1 MTQGKEKSETTTKND
16 EPEKE
21 ETNGQAEQPQTAEER
36 GHIKLLSR
44 AETLKVNSEDAG
56 EQTNLHADSDE
67 QQGDD
72 DIYELTTPFNLII
85 QRHEGETCEGQVH
98 GEGVALFE
106 GGHMYKGMFS
116 KGLMDGRGV
125 FTRVG
130 GLKYEGEFVCNMPMG
145 HGTFTWPDGS
155 SYKGEVYKGI
165 RHGTGTYKCANGVS
179 YSGQWDQ
186 GKRHGKGAVYYNQ
199 DKTSWY
205 KGDWVKN
212 NREGCG
218 VRCYPSGNIYFGEWK
233 NNLRHGEG
241 TMRWLKLGQQY
252 VGMWHNGV
260 QVILEYT
267 GTYPAVNAKKTVP
280 KEAVE
285 PKSVKV
291 FAVNP
296 LSPLLCQH
304 GRGTHVWILKG
315 ADGSHYS
322 QSNKYIGDF
331 VQGQWHGQGAFYYAS
346 GATYEGEWRNNI
358 RHGKGKFT
366 FKDGHV
372 FEGEFVDN
380 QTMTLNLN
388 GNRDPTSLCGAV
400 SLSDSDLSILGPDMA
415 LNIGCLLDR
424 LPERERD
431 TERKQVEFVVLMQVA
446 ELRSVYSF
454 YSRLG
459 HVHSPDN
466 VFMLTRLQL
475 WRLLKD
481 CYIHHHAI
489 TLTQIDRL
497 IREGATAA
505 EVHSPFT
512 PMLFHRLLSCLAVVA
527 YHIYHKDLVSEKNLL
542 AACFSKLMTDNIL
555 PNAKNVKGLL
565 FRQPDCAV
573 VAVNYIKKCWEIY
586 QAYCRVSASTGDDQ
600 TMTCKQLLW
609 MFKDLHL
616 LDNNLTTATL
626 LEIITA
632 ESRVLGNLSSCL
644 DLEITFL
651 EFFEVLLGSAGAKC
665 QQVSQSQSLSS
676 PDTHARRDLP
686 ELEASEKI
694 SQSTGSPSQSMV
706 KSGDAAELSTAQDVD
721 SEKDV
726 RTKVGE
732 TPQSAEHTE
741 EHGPK
746 EKDVHTRAMEATY
759 RDQDLLIQMI
769 HQFFNN
775 LFFPAF
781 EHNQSVSRYMR
792 KEKLRQETQRHIA

>member
-1 MTQGKEKSETTTKND
+1 MTQGKEKSKTTIRND
-16 EPEKE
+16 ERENE
-21 ETNGQAEQPQTAEER
+21 EMNGHAEQPQTAEER
-36 GHIKLLSR
+36 DKIKLLSR
-44 AETLKVNSEDAG
+44 SDTLKVNSEDAE
-56 EQTNLHADSDE
+56 EQTHLRPDSDE

-85 QRHEGETCEGQVH
+85 QRHEGETCGGQID

-116 KGLMDGRGV
+116 NGLMDGRGV

-130 GLKYEGEFVCNMPMG
+130 GLKYEGEFVRNMPMG
-145 HGTFTWPDGS
+145 QGTFTWPDGS

-165 RHGTGTYKCANGVS
+165 RHRTGTYKCADGVS

-212 NREGCG
+212 NREGWG

-252 VGMWHNGV
+252 VGMWQNGV
-260 QVILEYT
+260 
-267 GTYPAVNAKKTVP
+267 
-280 KEAVE
+280 
-285 PKSVKV
+285 
-291 FAVNP
+291 
-296 LSPLLCQH
+296 QH

-315 ADGSHYS
+315 ADESHYS
-322 QSNKYIGDF
+322 QSNKYTGDF
-331 VQGQWHGQGAFYYAS
+331 AQGQWHGRGAFYYAS
-346 GATYEGEWRNNI
+346 GAIYEGEWRNNK

-372 FEGEFVDN
+372 FDGEFMDN

-388 GNRDPTSLCGAV
+388 GNRDPTSLCD
-400 SLSDSDLSILGPDMA
+400 SDSSILGPDMA
-415 LNIGCLLDR
+415 LNIGCLLDK

-431 TERKQVEFVVLMQVA
+431 AERKQVEFVVLMQVA

-459 HVHSPDN
+459 HAHSPDN
-466 VFMLTRLQL
+466 IFMLTRLQL

-481 CYIHHHAI
+481 CYIHHHDI
-489 TLTQIDRL
+489 TLTQIDRS
-497 IREGATAA
+497 IREDATTA
-505 EVHSPFT
+505 EIHSPFT
-512 PMLFHRLLSCLAVVA
+512 PMLFQRLLSCLVIVA
-527 YHIYHKDLVSEKNLL
+527 YHIYHKDIVWEKNLL

-555 PNAKNVKGLL
+555 PNAKNVKGFL

-573 VAVNYIKKCWEIY
+573 VAMNYLKKCWEVY
-586 QAYCRVSASTGDDQ
+586 QAYCRVNAFTEDDQ

-616 LDNNLTTATL
+616 LDNNLTAATL
-626 LEIITA
+626 MEIITA
-632 ESRVLGNLSSCL
+632 ETHVLSNLSSCL
-644 DLEITFL
+644 DQEITFL
-651 EFFEVLLGSAGAKC
+651 EFFEVLLGSAEVKY
-665 QQVSQSQSLSS
+665 QVSESQSLSS
-676 PDTHARRDLP
+676 PDTHDRRDVP
-686 ELEASEKI
+686 ELEASESI
-694 SQSTGSPSQSMV
+694 LQTTSSPSQSMV
-706 KSGDAAELSTAQDVD
+706 KSGDTAESSTAEDVD
-721 SEKDV
+721 CEKDV
-726 RTKVGE
+726 KTKVSE
-732 TPQSAEHTE
+732 TPQSAGHTE
-741 EHGPK
+741 EHGHK
-746 EKDVHTRAMEATY
+746 GKDVKTRVMEATY
-759 RDQDLLIQMI
+759 HDQELWIQMI
-769 HQFFNN
+769 HQFFNIF
-775 LFFPAF
+775 FFPAF
-781 EHNQSVSRYMR
+781 EHNQSRYMK

>member
-1 MTQGKEKSETTTKND
+1 MRLLRCYGDGHSLQESERHERRKMTQGKEKSKTTIRND
-16 EPEKE
+16 EQENE
-21 ETNGQAEQPQTAEER
+21 EMNGHAEQPQTAEER
-36 GHIKLLSR
+36 DTIKLPSR
-44 AETLKVNSEDAG
+44 SDTLKVNSEDAE
-56 EQTNLHADSDE
+56 EQTHLRPDSDE

-85 QRHEGETCEGQVH
+85 QRHEGETCEGQID

-116 KGLMDGRGV
+116 NGLMDGRGV

-130 GLKYEGEFVCNMPMG
+130 GLKYEGEFVRNMPMG
-145 HGTFTWPDGS
+145 QGTFTWPDGS

-165 RHGTGTYKCANGVS
+165 RHGTGTYKCADGVS

-212 NREGCG
+212 NREGWG

-252 VGMWHNGV
+252 VGMWQNGV
-260 QVILEYT
+260 
-267 GTYPAVNAKKTVP
+267 
-280 KEAVE
+280 
-285 PKSVKV
+285 
-291 FAVNP
+291 
-296 LSPLLCQH
+296 QH

-315 ADGSHYS
+315 ADESHYS
-322 QSNKYIGDF
+322 QCNKYTGDF
-331 VQGQWHGQGAFYYAS
+331 AQGQWHGRGAFYYAS
-346 GATYEGEWRNNI
+346 GAIYEGEWRNNK
-358 RHGKGKFT
+358 RHGQGKFT

-372 FEGEFVDN
+372 FDGEFVDN

-388 GNRDPTSLCGAV
+388 GNRDPTSLCGTF
-400 SLSDSDLSILGPDMA
+400 SLSDSDSSILGPDMA
-415 LNIGCLLDR
+415 LNIGCLLDK

-431 TERKQVEFVVLMQVA
+431 AERKQVEFVVLMQVA

-459 HVHSPDN
+459 HAHSPDN

-481 CYIHHHAI
+481 CYVHHHDI

-497 IREGATAA
+497 IRDATTA
-505 EVHSPFT
+505 EIHSPFT
-512 PMLFHRLLSCLAVVA
+512 PMLFQRLLSCLVVVA
-527 YHIYHKDLVSEKNLL
+527 YHIYHKDIVWEKNLL
-542 AACFSKLMTDNIL
+542 ATCFSKLMTDNIL
-555 PNAKNVKGLL
+555 PNAKNVKGFL

-573 VAVNYIKKCWEIY
+573 VAMNYIKKCWEVY
-586 QAYCRVSASTGDDQ
+586 QAYCRVNASTEDDQ

-632 ESRVLGNLSSCL
+632 ETHVLSNLSSCL
-644 DLEITFL
+644 DQEITFL
-651 EFFEVLLGSAGAKC
+651 EFFEVLLGSAEVKY
-665 QQVSQSQSLSS
+665 QVSESQSLSS
-676 PDTHARRDLP
+676 PDTHARRDVP
-686 ELEASEKI
+686 ELEASENI
-694 SQSTGSPSQSMV
+694 LQTTSSPSQSLAAPVNSPITPEISSPKSVETV
-706 KSGDAAELSTAQDVD
+706 KSGDAAESSTAQDVD

-726 RTKVGE
+726 KTKVSE

-741 EHGPK
+741 EHGRK
-746 EKDVHTRAMEATY
+746 GKDVKTRVIEATY
-759 RDQDLLIQMI
+759 HDQELWIQMI
-769 HQFFNN
+769 HQFFNI
-775 LFFPAF
+775 FSFPAF
-781 EHNQSVSRYMR
+781 EHNQSVSRYMK